1 MRFPK
6 SQVIVG
12 VIGRYRQILT
22 IQRLQ
27 ISSKGSCSPM
37 VFCDSLLGCSMAAF
51 ESKTTNSLSIAI
63 KKSESFQ
70 KKSDF
75 LENISESSKKISE
88 IFFDLSERTEEKL

>member
-1 MRFPK
+1 M
-6 SQVIVG
+6 VVA
-12 VIGRYRQILT
+12 
-22 IQRLQ
+22 LQ
-27 ISSKGSCSPM
+27 WYF
-37 VFCDSLLGCSMAAF
+37 VNRLLGCSMATF

-88 IFFDLSERTEEKL
+88 IFFDLSERIEENFDSRC